1 MKRIL
6 ISAALLLSVMV
17 CHAQWDKRAIV
28 EISAGTSYPFGEF
41 SYSSN
46 SFDKSGFAENGLN
59 MAVSFTYRVNAQL
72 GLVASVSER
81 LLGVDEVNI
90 AMKYWIP
97 QYGWNWSVES
107 TCWSSNAYLGGID
120 VILPVYKSDIQLRL
134 LGGYAATR
142 LPGLTG
148 SAFNFQREATTDM
161 AAAWS
166 VGAGFTYQ
174 NFDKVTLSAMLDFYM
189 TYPVL
194 DEAWSSDF
202 DSGSG
207 IIKQNIHLINLSVG
221 LGFRIF

>member
-107 TCWSSNAYLGGID
+107 TCWSSIAYLGGID
-120 VILPVYKSDIQLRL
+120 IILPVYKSDIQLRL

-174 NFDKVTLSAMLDFYM
+174 NFDKVTLSAMLDF
-189 TYPVL
+189 
-194 DEAWSSDF
+194 
-202 DSGSG
+202 
-207 IIKQNIHLINLSVG
+207 
-221 LGFRIF
+221 